1 MDKQVE
7 FSAAPYPGLRPFR
20 PDEADIY
27 FGREPQ
33 IDALLGR
40 LQRTRFLAVIG
51 PSGCGKSS
59 LVRAGMIPALETGF
73 MAEAGARWRIVTMT
87 PADHPLARLAARL
100 AEPDALGSAT
110 GDSADTAALTAAAL
124 RSGPLALIDM
134 VREARLPAGTNLLL
148 LVDQFE
154 EIFRY
159 WEKGDR
165 DEADAFVA
173 LLLASAAQ
181 AEVPVYVVITMRSDF
196 LGECAVFRG
205 LPEAMNDSQYLTPR
219 ITREQC
225 RLAITGPARVF
236 GGSVEPHLV
245 NRLLNDFGPDPDQL
259 PLLQHALMRMW
270 DRAQAR
276 AREKGASPLLGLK
289 DYEAL
294 GGLVS
299 ALSNHADE
307 VLHELSQEQQAIAE
321 VMFRS
326 LTERGMGKRDT
337 RSPAILKDVA
347 AVAGVAP
354 EAVYA
359 VYPVVEAFRRP
370 DRSFIVPP
378 AGTPLTPGTLL
389 DIGHESLIRQWRT
402 LGEWVEREARSAALY
417 QRLKDTAQLW
427 YRGEEALLRNPG
439 LERALEWEKQERP
452 TEAWGQ
458 RYGSPEEYRTAFD
471 FLRASEKAWMEE
483 QEREREA
490 ARREQEQKIT
500 LMTQEAEQQK
510 LKAENAALRNHKR
523 FLSSLAVLLPLL
535 VAAAVWAGWQM
546 NVARNQAQAA
556 VASRQQAEAARQDA
570 EEARKKAEAETR
582 RTAQLLERLTNSEKA
597 KKAFLTGNVEALRTF
612 AAGANAAGLEF
623 GARSTPLGWTDRAGR
638 QIHRYEL
645 FPLPETLKGP
655 LKSATQISYYM
666 NHPSFHDKLLTAGP
680 TDGFTAS
687 YQGWGCLN
695 RVYVLIE
702 YADPERPPEVTSYDQ
717 CAKLG

>member
-1 MDKQVE
+1 VEKRSE

-73 MAEAGARWRIVTMT
+73 MVEAGANWRIVTMT
-87 PADHPLARLAARL
+87 PGDHPMARLADRL
-100 AEPDALGSAT
+100 ADSRALGSGRNNSAT
-110 GDSADTAALTAAAL
+110 ALTAAAL
-124 RSGPLALIDM
+124 RSGPRGLIEV
-134 VREARLPAGTNLLL
+134 VRDARLPAGTNLLL
-148 LVDQFE
+148 VVDQFE

-165 DEADAFVA
+165 DEADAFVS
-173 LLLASAAQ
+173 LLLASTAQ
-181 AEVPVYVVITMRSDF
+181 SDLSIYVVTTMRSDF
-196 LGECAVFRG
+196 LGECAMFRG

-225 RLAITGPARVF
+225 GLAITGPARVF
-236 GGSVEPHLV
+236 GGTVEPLLV

-270 DRAQAR
+270 ERAQSR
-276 AREKGASPLLGLK
+276 ARESSASPRLGLK

-294 GGLVS
+294 GGLAR
-299 ALSNHADE
+299 ALSDHADE
-307 VLHELSQEQQAIAE
+307 VLRELSPKQQAIAE

-337 RSPAILKDVA
+337 RSPALLSDVA

-354 EAVYA
+354 DAVH
-359 VYPVVEAFRRP
+359 PVVEAFRRP
-370 DRSFIVPP
+370 DRSFIVPA
-378 AGTPLTPGTLL
+378 AGTPLAPNTLL

-402 LGEWVEREARSAALY
+402 LAEWVEREARSAALY
-417 QRLKDTAQLW
+417 QRLRVTAQLW
-427 YRGEEALLRNPG
+427 RRDEEALLRNPG

-452 TEAWGQ
+452 TEAWAR
-458 RYGSPEEYRTAFD
+458 RYGTPEEYRTALD
-471 FLRASEKAWMEE
+471 FLRASEKAWNEE

-490 ARREQEQKIT
+490 AKREQEQKIA

-523 FLSSLAVLLPLL
+523 FLSSIAVLLPLL
-535 VAAAVWAGWQM
+535 VIAAVWAAWQM
-546 NVARNQAQAA
+546 NVAQKEAQAA
-556 VASRQQAEAARQDA
+556 REAEFQAWKANEAAQQAQ
-570 EEARKKAEAETR
+570 KNAEAD
-582 RTAQLLERLTNSEKA
+582 AKQYKDLLDRLSNPDQKA
-597 KKAFLTGNVEALRTF
+597 KRAFLTGNVEAIISL
-612 AAGANAAGLEF
+612 AATGANAGGFEF
-623 GARSTPLGWTDRAGR
+623 GARKSPLGSKTADGK
-638 QIHRYEL
+638 QVFRYEL
-645 FPLPETLKGP
+645 FPAPESLRGP
-655 LKSATQISYYM
+655 LATATQISYYM
-666 NHPSFHDKLLTAGP
+666 NHPTFQDRLLTAGP
-680 TDGFTAS
+680 RNGFTAS
-687 YQGWGCLN
+687 YQGWGCLTK
-695 RVYVLIE
+695 VYVLIE
-702 YADPERPPEVTSYDQ
+702 YADPERPPDVTWYNMCD
-717 CAKLG
+717 KLG

>member
-1 MDKQVE
+1 LDKRVE

-33 IDALLGR
+33 IDALLDR

-73 MAEAGARWRIVTMT
+73 MADAGAQWRIVTMT
-87 PADHPLARLAARL
+87 PGDHPMARLAARVAEAGVL
-100 AEPDALGSAT
+100 AGGE
-110 GDSADTAALTAAAL
+110 DSADTAALAAAAL
-124 RSGPLALIDM
+124 RSGPLGLIDL
-134 VREARLPAGTNLLL
+134 VREARLPPGTNLLL
-148 LVDQFE
+148 LADQFE

-159 WEKGDR
+159 WDKGDR
-165 DEADAFVA
+165 DEADAFVS

-181 AEVPVYVVITMRSDF
+181 AEVPIYVVITMRSDF

-219 ITREQC
+219 ITRDQC

-270 DRAQAR
+270 ERAR
-276 AREKGASPLLGLK
+276 ARAQGTRAPPLLGPG

-294 GGLVS
+294 GGLAR

-307 VLHELSQEQQAIAE
+307 ALHEISTAQQGIAE

-337 RSPAILKDVA
+337 RAPAVLADVA

-354 EAVYA
+354 EAVY
-359 VYPVVEAFRRP
+359 PVVEAFRRT

-378 AGTPLTPGTLL
+378 AGTPLAPDTLL

-402 LGEWVEREARSAALY
+402 LAEWVEREARSAALY
-417 QRLKDTAQLW
+417 QRLRVTAQLW
-427 YRGEEALLRNPG
+427 RRGEEALLHNPG

-452 TEAWGQ
+452 TEPWAR
-458 RYGSPEEYRTAFD
+458 RYGAAEEYRTALD
-471 FLRASEKAWMEE
+471 FLRASEKAWIEE
-483 QEREREA
+483 QDREREA
-490 ARREQEQKIT
+490 ARREQEQKIA
-500 LMTQEAEQQK
+500 LMTQEAEQEK

-535 VAAAVWAGWQM
+535 LIAAGWAGWQM
-546 NVARNQAQAA
+546 NVARKEAQA
-556 VASRQQAEAARQDA
+556 AEAARQDA
-570 EEARKKAEAETR
+570 EVARNNAEAEAK

-597 KKAFLTGNVEALRTF
+597 KKAFLTGNVDAIKAF
-612 AAGANAAGLEF
+612 AGAGNVGGLEF
-623 GARSTPLGWTDRAGR
+623 GARSTALGWKTEDGKRV
-638 QIHRYEL
+638 HRYEL
-645 FPLPETLKGP
+645 YPLPESLAGP

-666 NHPSFHDKLLTAGP
+666 NHPSFYDKLLTAGP
-680 TDGFTAS
+680 NEGFTAS
-687 YQGWGCLN
+687 YQGWGCLT

-702 YADPERPPEVTSYDQ
+702 YADPERPPDVTSYNMCD
-717 CAKLG
+717 KLG